1 MKNTT
6 PKALLKKW
14 TKGEVILY
22 PVTFPEG
29 ITLNTA
35 VKILENHS
43 KVRQENLSF
52 GPESE
57 GLYYPDTY
65 YFPKGT
71 SMGAILN
78 LAKTAMDKKIEKAW
92 EARDPQGILKSP
104 YEALVLASII
114 EKETAYRAEKAMISG
129 VFHQRLRKKMR
140 LQADPTVI
148 YGLGASYR
156 GVITKENLISPTRY
170 NTYVHTGLP
179 PTPIALPGQDSID
192 AALHPD
198 NSEMLY
204 FVAKGDGSHHFSATL
219 KEHNQAV
226 KQYQKEKNSCKQE
239 N

>member
-1 MKNTT
+1 M
-6 PKALLKKW
+6 
-14 TKGEVILY
+14 
-22 PVTFPEG
+22 
-29 ITLNTA
+29 
-35 VKILENHS
+35 
-43 KVRQENLSF
+43 
-52 GPESE
+52 
-57 GLYYPDTY
+57 
-65 YFPKGT
+65 
-71 SMGAILN
+71 
-78 LAKTAMDKKIEKAW
+78 
-92 EARDPQGILKSP
+92 
-104 YEALVLASII
+104 LASII